1 MENVR
6 AKRGNRDLTFKT
18 YIMLNQKIKTYKGG
32 RYETKDLFILS
43 KGMNS
48 GKPLEKPCP
57 NCFICHC
64 DSIQEK
70 QRIYW
75 LLYAL
80 WQGKK
85 FHESLVGSV
94 IPFIRKK
101 DLIKLLEVGLK
112 STLEQPCQ
120 IEEIF
125 KKLQT
130 VKQQELNYIKIQ
142 SSLAQLKCV
151 LANQIINN

>member
-1 MENVR
+1 
-6 AKRGNRDLTFKT
+6 
-18 YIMLNQKIKTYKGG
+18 MLNQKIKTYKGG
-32 RYETKDLFILS
+32 RYEAKDLFILS

-70 QRIYW
+70 QKIYW

-85 FHESLVGSV
+85 FHVSLVGSV

-112 STLEQPCQ
+112 SALEQPSQ
-120 IEEIF
+120 IEGIF

-130 VKQQELNYIKIQ
+130 LKQQELNYIKIQ
-142 SSLAQLKCV
+142 NSLSQLKCV
-151 LANQIINN
+151 LANQIINNSRALNS